1 MGLFD
6 IFSGKSAVRNVSD
19 ALPYQELYSD
29 GTILTKDLGLLK
41 CWHVMYKDVTLN
53 NLEADEA
60 AEGIARMF
68 NRRTDGQAEVPASYW
83 FIIQRLPLKLLF
95 EPEYTGEDNMVGGDY
110 EIEKHRQ
117 KLFSNPDDNLIN
129 TFYAC
134 CKIGVS
140 FGENGIA
147 EASMRKANE
156 AYAEFESAMRTI
168 GATMEP
174 LTCTAQ
180 LPENNIMSFLKLS
193 CGTELKPFKCPEK
206 GMADISSFISTKVI
220 EKGKPML
227 LGDSL
232 VQMMTLNDFPT
243 ETYSC
248 MLAKLLALPFAF
260 KWSTR
265 WIPYS
270 NKESQNKA
278 TKLRNSFKSAQKSW
292 KSAMYEAST
301 GKESQNINTQAV
313 TDANA
318 VEEVLVNLS
327 KGETLGMMT
336 STVCVMDENMD
347 RLKDKTARVHEALA
361 SSGFDAIE
369 ESPMSNFD
377 AWKASLPGDSASGRR
392 RALCTAS
399 NLSCIVPFT
408 SLFHGSSTDF
418 YLKRLTGLGA
428 PHMMG
433 RLPTQEVFYLNLN
446 GPTDDIGHT
455 FIIGATGGGKSVF
468 LGLMGSQWARYPG
481 SRVILFDKDMSFKNI
496 CERTGG
502 AIYNPAADDSPL
514 KFMPLGRLKTKPSE
528 ALEWLEVAIDS
539 AGVTVTPEITKQLRN
554 IIEDWDDSPATVT
567 RFVNKLRGS
576 YPDSPALSALEK
588 YVGDGPLATLFGGED
603 DSFNNKSFGQK
614 TMIEMGSLMNMGN
627 SAVYPALQFIFAR
640 IDELFDT
647 DPKPTLLVM
656 DEAWLFINHKIFRL
670 KIKEWLK
677 TLRKKRVFVVMAVQ
691 NINDVDDPEE
701 FLTSCYTRIY
711 LANPELRGE
720 GTPSIKEAYRRI
732 GITESEMEIIGN
744 ARRKRDYF
752 IQQKDG
758 SALVNF
764 LVDGYQLE
772 RIARDGQ

>member
-1 MGLFD
+1 MGLID
-6 IFSGKSAVRNVSD
+6 KIFGKTTLHNVSD
-19 ALPYQELYSD
+19 ALPYQELYEN
-29 GTILTKDLGLLK
+29 GTILPKDLGLMK
-41 CWHVMYKDVTLN
+41 CWHVMYPDVTLN
-53 NLEADEA
+53 NLAADEA
-60 AEGIARMF
+60 AESIARVF
-68 NRRTDGQAEVPASYW
+68 QRKTDAQNEVPSSYW
-83 FIIQRLPLKLLF
+83 FIIQRLPLKMLF
-95 EPEYTGEDNMVGGDY
+95 EAEYTGEENMIGGDY

-117 KLFSNPDDNLIN
+117 KLFSNPDENLIN

-134 CKIGVS
+134 CKIGVT
-140 FGENGIA
+140 FGENGISD
-147 EASMRKANE
+147 ASMRKATE
-156 AYAEFESAMRTI
+156 AYTEFESALKTI
-168 GATMEP
+168 GATLEP
-174 LTCTAQ
+174 LTCTAE

-193 CGTELKPFKCPEK
+193 CGTEMKPFRCPKE
-206 GMADISSFISTKVI
+206 GMADISSFISTKTI

-227 LGDSL
+227 LGDDF

-243 ETYSC
+243 ENYSC
-248 MLAKLLALPFAF
+248 MLSNLLALPFPF
-260 KWSTR
+260 RWSTR

-270 NKESQNKA
+270 NKESQQKA
-278 TKLRNSFKSAQKSW
+278 TKLRNSFKAAQKGW
-292 KSAMYEAST
+292 KSAMYEASS

-318 VEEVLVNLS
+318 VEEVMVALS
-327 KGETLGMMT
+327 KGETLGLMT
-336 STVCVMDENMD
+336 SCVQLIDDDMT
-347 RLKDKTARVHEALA
+347 RLRERTARVHEALTT
-361 SSGFDAIE
+361 SGFDAIE

-377 AWKASLPGDSASGRR
+377 AWKASLPGDSTSGRR

-399 NLSCIVPFT
+399 NISCIVPFT
-408 SLFHGSSTDF
+408 SLYHGSATDF
-418 YLKRLTGLGA
+418 YLKRLTGQGC

-433 RLPTQEVFYLNLN
+433 RLVTQEVFYLNLN

-496 CERTGG
+496 CERTNG

-514 KFMPLGRLKTKPSE
+514 KFMPLSRLKTKPSE
-528 ALEWLEVAIDS
+528 AIEWLEVAIDS
-539 AGVTVTPEITKQLRN
+539 AGVTVTPEISKQLKR
-554 IIEDWDDSPATVT
+554 IAEDWDESAPTVQ

-576 YPDSPALSALEK
+576 YPDSPALAALEK
-588 YVGDGPLATLFGGED
+588 YVGDGPLATLFGGEE

-627 SAVYPALQFIFAR
+627 SAVYPCLQFIFAR

-701 FLTSCYTRIY
+701 FLTSCHTRIY
-711 LANPELRGE
+711 LANPELKGE

-732 GITESEMEIIGN
+732 GVTESEMEIIGN

-752 IQQKDG
+752 IQQNEG

-764 LVDGYQLE
+764 MVDGYQLE
-772 RIARDGQ
+772 RIARDGH